1 MSHNPRTAM
10 HERHELSAA
19 FPDMTAGDFAALCD
33 DIAAHGVRLP
43 VVLLDDKV
51 LDGWHRYR
59 AALEVGAD
67 VEFEAYVG
75 ADPAAYVLGLNLH
88 RRHLTASQRAA
99 AVVACSEWKPVGK
112 PTVSANSAPG
122 AELGASAKE
131 LAARADV
138 SSRTIEAAKAAQR
151 AGLGEA
157 VRDGKMSA
165 KAAAEQAKGEQPKR
179 RRMNIVDADEAP
191 PEVEPVDEE
200 AVAVTRDILADY
212 ERLSRIVESDDKAAE
227 AWAECQTLTRRLE
240 ELDALYKAKC
250 DELAVMTREAKRWMR
265 KAEALEKGGARAR

>member
-10 HERHELSAA
+10 HARHELSAA

-43 VVLLDDKV
+43 VVLLGDKV

-59 AALEVGAD
+59 AALEVGAN
-67 VEFEAYVG
+67 VKFEQYIG

-88 RRHLTASQRAA
+88 RRHLSASQRAA

-112 PTVSANSAPG
+112 PTVSGNSAPG

-138 SSRTIEAAKAAQR
+138 SPRTIEAAKAAQR

-165 KAAAEQAKGEQPKR
+165 KAAAEQAKGGQPKR
-179 RRMNIVDADEAP
+179 RMRIVDADEAP
-191 PEVEPVDEE
+191 PEVEPADEE
-200 AVAVTRDILADY
+200 AAAVTRDILADY
-212 ERLSRIVESDDKAAE
+212 ERLLRIVESDDKAAE

-240 ELDALYKAKC
+240 EMDALYKAKC
-250 DELAVMTREAKRWMR
+250 DELATMTREAKRWMR
-265 KAEALEKGGARAR
+265 RAEALEKGGARAR